1 MARSVLIVRL
11 GALGD
16 LVHAMPAV
24 AALRAAWPEATIDWI
39 VDGRYAALL
48 ELVPGVNRIVVV
60 GGRTGRP
67 LRAVIRDLRRARYDL
82 AIDFQGLLKSA
93 ALARVAGAR
102 ETAGFMAGQLREPL
116 AGLFY
121 TRRIPADDSGHVVR
135 KNLSLVEALGVGAR
149 EVASAP
155 KVTASLNVTAS
166 AVPDQARQLLKIDA
180 GARFAVINPGAGWPN
195 KQWPADRYGSI
206 AAHLRARHGMP
217 SIVTWGPREQALAG
231 EVVAASDDAAKVA
244 PATSIADLVELA
256 RAAAVFV
263 AGDTG
268 PMQLAA
274 AVNTPVV
281 GLFGPTNPLRNGPW
295 NAADTW
301 VSRFDQCEC
310 HHKRRCR
317 RETPCVNTITV
328 EQVADAV
335 DRRLG
340 RGSSRA

>member
-24 AALRAAWPEATIDWI
+24 AALHAAWPDARIDWL

-48 ELVPGVNRIVVV
+48 ELVPGVNRIVVI
-60 GGRTGRP
+60 GGPTGRP
-67 LRAVIRDLRRARYDL
+67 VRSVIRDLRRARYDL

-93 ALARVAGAR
+93 ALARFAGAR
-102 ETAGFMAGQLREPL
+102 ETAGFVAGQLREPL
-116 AGLFY
+116 AGVFY

-135 KNLSLVEALGVGAR
+135 KNLSLVEALGVGVR
-149 EVASAP
+149 EVAAP
-155 KVTASLNVTAS
+155 LKVTAS
-166 AVPDQARQLLKIDA
+166 AVPGQVRQLLRVDA

-195 KQWPADRYGSI
+195 KQWPAGRYGAI
-206 AAHLRARHGMP
+206 AAHLSARHGLP
-217 SIVTWGPREQALAG
+217 SVVTWGPREQALAG
-231 EVVAASDDAAKVA
+231 EVVAASGGTARTA
-244 PATSIADLVELA
+244 PSTSIADLVELA
-256 RAAAVFV
+256 RAAAVFI

-274 AVNTPVV
+274 AVGTPVV

-295 NAADTW
+295 DAADTW
-301 VSRFDQCEC
+301 VSRFDDCAC

-340 RGSSRA
+340 GGGSRA

>member
-24 AALRAAWPEATIDWI
+24 AALRAAWPEAIIDWL

-48 ELVPGVNRIVVV
+48 ELVPGVNRIVVI

-67 LRAVIRDLRRARYDL
+67 VRSVIRDLRRARYDL

-93 ALARVAGAR
+93 ALARFAGAR
-102 ETAGFMAGQLREPL
+102 ETAGFAAGQLREPL
-116 AGLFY
+116 AGVFY

-135 KNLSLVEALGVGAR
+135 KNLSLVEALGAGVR
-149 EVASAP
+149 EVAAP
-155 KVTASLNVTAS
+155 LKVTAS
-166 AVPDQARQLLKIDA
+166 AVPGQVRQLLRIEAD
-180 GARFAVINPGAGWPN
+180 ARFAVINPGAGWPN
-195 KQWPADRYGSI
+195 KQWPAGRYGAI
-206 AAHLRARHGMP
+206 AAHLRARHELP

-231 EVVAASDDAAKVA
+231 EVAAASDGAAKVA
-244 PATSIADLVELA
+244 PSTSIADLVELV
-256 RAAAVFV
+256 RAAAVFI

-274 AVNTPVV
+274 AVGTPVV

-317 RETPCVNTITV
+317 RDTPCVNTITV

-335 DRRLG
+335 DRRFG
-340 RGSSRA
+340 GGGSRA

>member
-24 AALRAAWPEATIDWI
+24 AALRAAWPDAGIDWL

-48 ELVPGVNRIVVV
+48 ELVPGVNRIVVI

-67 LRAVIRDLRRARYDL
+67 VRSVIRDLRRARYDL

-93 ALARVAGAR
+93 ALARFAGAR
-102 ETAGFMAGQLREPL
+102 ETAGFVAGQLREPL
-116 AGLFY
+116 AGVFY

-135 KNLSLVEALGVGAR
+135 KNLSLVEALGVGVR
-149 EVASAP
+149 EVAAP
-155 KVTASLNVTAS
+155 LKVTAS
-166 AVPDQARQLLKIDA
+166 AVPGQVRQLLRIDA

-195 KQWPADRYGSI
+195 KQWPAGRYGAI
-206 AAHLRARHGMP
+206 AALLRARHGMP

-231 EVVAASDDAAKVA
+231 EVVAASDGAAKVA
-244 PATSIADLVELA
+244 PSTSIADLVELA
-256 RAAAVFV
+256 RAAAVFL

-274 AVNTPVV
+274 AVGTPVV

-295 NAADTW
+295 DAADTW
-301 VSRFDQCEC
+301 VSRFDECEC

-340 RGSSRA
+340 GGGSRA

>member
-1 MARSVLIVRL
+1 M
-11 GALGD
+11 
-16 LVHAMPAV
+16 
-24 AALRAAWPEATIDWI
+24 
-39 VDGRYAALL
+39 
-48 ELVPGVNRIVVV
+48 
-60 GGRTGRP
+60 
-67 LRAVIRDLRRARYDL
+67 IRDLRRARYDL

-93 ALARVAGAR
+93 ALARFAGAR
-102 ETAGFMAGQLREPL
+102 ETAGFIAGQLREPL

-135 KNLSLVEALGVGAR
+135 KNLSLVEALGVGVR
-149 EVASAP
+149 EVAAP
-155 KVTASLNVTAS
+155 LKVTAS
-166 AVPDQARQLLKIDA
+166 AVPGQVRQLLKIDA

-195 KQWPADRYGSI
+195 KQWPAGRYGAI

-231 EVVAASDDAAKVA
+231 EVVAASDGAAKVA
-244 PATSIADLVELA
+244 PSTSIADLVELA
-256 RAAAVFV
+256 RAAAVFI

-274 AVNTPVV
+274 AVGTPVV

-301 VSRFDQCEC
+301 VSRFDECEC

-340 RGSSRA
+340 GGGSRA

>member
-24 AALRAAWPEATIDWI
+24 AALRAAWPEARIDWL

-48 ELVPGVNRIVVV
+48 ELVPALNRVVV
-60 GGRTGRP
+60 IGGRTGRP
-67 LRAVIRDLRRARYDL
+67 VRSVIRDLRCARYDL

-93 ALARVAGAR
+93 VLARFAGAR
-102 ETAGFMAGQLREPL
+102 ETAGFTAGQLREPL
-116 AGLFY
+116 AGVFY
-121 TRRIPADDSGHVVR
+121 TRRIPADNSGHVVR
-135 KNLSLVEALGVGAR
+135 KNLSLVEALGAGVR
-149 EVASAP
+149 EVAAP
-155 KVTASLNVTAS
+155 LTVTAS
-166 AVPDQARQLLKIDA
+166 AVPGQVRQLLGIDA
-180 GARFAVINPGAGWPN
+180 GERFAVINPGAGWPN
-195 KQWPADRYGSI
+195 KQWPADRYAAI
-206 AAHLRARHGMP
+206 AAHVRARHGMP
-217 SIVTWGPREQALAG
+217 SIVTWGPREHALADD
-231 EVVAASDDAAKVA
+231 VVAASGGAARTA
-244 PATSIADLVELA
+244 PSTSIADLVELA
-256 RAAAVFV
+256 RAAALFV

-274 AVNTPVV
+274 AVGTPVV

-295 NAADTW
+295 NADDTW
-301 VSRFDQCEC
+301 VSRFDDCEC
-310 HHKRRCR
+310 RHKRRCR

-340 RGSSRA
+340 GGGSRA

>member
-24 AALRAAWPEATIDWI
+24 AALRATWPEASIDWL

-48 ELVPGVNRIVVV
+48 ELVPGLNRTVVI
-60 GGRTGRP
+60 GGRGGRP
-67 LRAVIRDLRRARYDL
+67 VPSVIRDLRRARYDL

-93 ALARVAGAR
+93 ALARFAGAR
-102 ETAGFMAGQLREPL
+102 ETAGFIAGQLREPL

-135 KNLSLVEALGVGAR
+135 KNLSLVEALGAGVR
-149 EVASAP
+149 EVTAP
-155 KVTASLNVTAS
+155 LTVTAS
-166 AVPDQARQLLKIDA
+166 AVPGQVRQLLGIDA
-180 GARFAVINPGAGWPN
+180 GARFAAINPGAGWPN
-195 KQWPADRYGSI
+195 KQWPADRYGAI

-217 SIVTWGPREQALAG
+217 SIVTWGPREHALAAD
-231 EVVAASDDAAKVA
+231 VVAASGGAARTA
-244 PATSIADLVELA
+244 PSTSIADLVELA

-274 AVNTPVV
+274 AVGTPVV

-295 NAADTW
+295 NADDTW
-301 VSRFDQCEC
+301 VSRFDDCEC

-340 RGSSRA
+340 GGGSRA